1 VGNCEIKGIVV
12 PVEWDE
18 KGDIL
23 AVSIFTDNEDRY
35 AVDRHGK
42 GSEFLDLINAEVE
55 VDGYVNI
62 VSGEKSIKIRSY
74 LIKRRW
80 S

>member
-1 VGNCEIKGIVV
+1 MDNCEIRGIVV

-18 KGDIL
+18 EGDIL
-23 AVSIFTDNEDRY
+23 AVSILTDDEDEY
-35 AVDRHGK
+35 AVDHHGK
-42 GSEFLDLINAEVE
+42 GSEFLNLINAEVE
-55 VDGYVNI
+55 VDGYVDI
-62 VSGEKSIKIRSY
+62 VSGEKRIKIISY

>member
-1 VGNCEIKGIVV
+1 MSDGEIKGIVV

-23 AVSIFTDNEDRY
+23 AVSILTDNEDEY
-35 AVDRHGK
+35 TVDHHGK
-42 GSEFLDLINAEVE
+42 GSEFLDLINAEVD
-55 VDGYVNI
+55 VDGYVDI
-62 VSGEKSIKIRSY
+62 VKGEKRIKIKSY
-74 LIKRRW
+74 FIKRRW